1 MPTPVPMP
9 KQGNSV
15 EECLIVEWAVS
26 EGSAVKEGDTLCSIE
41 TDKANFEVPSPATGT
56 LIKTFFPAG
65 ELVPVLINIEV
76 IGEAGDDAEAS
87 GPAAGGA

>member
-41 TDKANFEVPSPATGT
+41 TDKATFEVPSPATGT

-65 ELVPVLINIEV
+65 
-76 IGEAGDDAEAS
+76 
-87 GPAAGGA
+87 